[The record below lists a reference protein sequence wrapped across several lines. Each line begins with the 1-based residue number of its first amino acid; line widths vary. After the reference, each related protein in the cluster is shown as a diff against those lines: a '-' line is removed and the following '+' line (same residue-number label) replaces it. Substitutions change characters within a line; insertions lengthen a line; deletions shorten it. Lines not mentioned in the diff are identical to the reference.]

1 MTLLTYVTPRA
12 TRTTGID
19 PALIPG
25 PPPRSLSVVECSDGY
40 VVALVYPGNVG
51 CVLSVRARRCYGH
64 ERRDDV
70 GPRVVAQLR
79 EVGVLV
85 EAPAAVWAALGWGVV
100 AAAELPGGETI
111 FRNRYREH

>member
-1 MTLLTYVTPRA
+1 VTLLTYVTPRA

-19 PALIPG
+19 PDLVPG

-51 CVLSVRARRCYGH
+51 CVLSLRARRCYGH

-85 EAPAAVWAALGWGVV
+85 EAPAAVWAGLGWGVAV
-100 AAAELPGGETI
+100 AAELQGRESI
-111 FRNRYREH
+111 LRNRQGEH